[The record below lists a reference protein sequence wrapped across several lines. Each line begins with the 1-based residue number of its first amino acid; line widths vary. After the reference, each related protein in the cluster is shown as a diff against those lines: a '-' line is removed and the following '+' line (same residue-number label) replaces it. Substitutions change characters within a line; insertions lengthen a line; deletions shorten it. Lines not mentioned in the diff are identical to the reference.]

1 MSRTYLDWNATAPL
15 RPEARKAMAEAMDLV
30 GNPSSVH
37 AEGRAAKMAL
47 ERAREA
53 VARALGAESHG
64 DVVFT
69 SGATEAAATLLAG
82 RGLASARIEHDA
94 VLAWTD
100 GALVVDAGGRVS
112 VPDPARAT
120 LQLANSET
128 GVIQTLPEGLAV
140 SDLTQGFGRIPFA
153 FDWAGIGAGF
163 VSAHKL
169 GGPKGIGAIV
179 IRKGTDLPALIRGGG
194 QEQGRRSGTE
204 NLIGAMALAAA
215 AEAAQ
220 RDLAAGSQE
229 KLSELRDSLQRA
241 LEAGAEMPTFPGRDS
256 PRLPN
261 TLCILTP
268 GWRGETQV
276 MQMDLAGFAIS
287 AGSACSSGKVRA
299 SGVLRAM
306 GVAEAD
312 ASCAIRVSIGPTTT
326 AEEVNRFAS
335 AWLTAYDRWR
345 KRRNDRVTPAGE

>member
-1 MSRTYLDWNATAPL
+1 MRRSYLDWNATAPL
-15 RPEARKAMAEAMDLV
+15 RPEARAAMAEAMDLV

-64 DVVFT
+64 DVIFT
-69 SGATEAAATLLAG
+69 SGSTEAAATLLSG

-100 GALVVDAGGRVS
+100 GSLAVDAGGIVT
-112 VPDPARAT
+112 VPDPGHAT

-128 GVIQTLPEGLAV
+128 GVIQSLPEGLAV

-169 GGPKGIGAIV
+169 GGPKGIGALV
-179 IRKGTDLPALIRGGG
+179 VRKGTDLPALIRGGG

-215 AEAAQ
+215 SEAAQ
-220 RDLAAGSQE
+220 RDLAAGMQE
-229 KLSELRDSLQRA
+229 KLSELRDSLLTA

-326 AEEVNRFAS
+326 AEELNRFAS
-335 AWLTAYDRWR
+335 AWLSAYDRWR
-345 KRRNDRVTPAGE
+345 RRRNDRDVPAGE